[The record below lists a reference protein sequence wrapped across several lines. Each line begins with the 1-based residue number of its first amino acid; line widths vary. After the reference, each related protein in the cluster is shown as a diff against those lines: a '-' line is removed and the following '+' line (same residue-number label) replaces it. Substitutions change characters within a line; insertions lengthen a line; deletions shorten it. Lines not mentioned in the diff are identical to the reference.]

1 MDNGAQYS
9 ENLAQLRARTIE
21 QCLEAQ
27 KRTGR
32 RLVFALNTA
41 LDLLGIERPR
51 YPRNQ
56 QTESSLHVLAPCNNA
71 RTHLQNI
78 HFALWESPVLE
89 TTTHY
94 GKIHHT
100 DAITTWAMHANR
112 IPQEELVTLGD
123 SMMRRNARFGTITLD
138 EFIDYVNRLEN
149 LNEYVRTNRQRP
161 IRGINKMR
169 QALRLMREGTD
180 SSQES
185 RCRITLIRHG
195 LPCPEVNYK
204 VRSSNGKIVFLDMA
218 YPEIKV
224 VIEYDGRHHAGQWL
238 ADSKRREALEDEGW
252 IYIQVTAE
260 NLASE
265 HEERLLAERV
275 ASRINQRLSKSIRLS
290 QRMPSGRIHIRIAS
304 LATGNRRILI

>member
-1 MDNGAQYS
+1 
-9 ENLAQLRARTIE
+9 
-21 QCLEAQ
+21 
-27 KRTGR
+27 
-32 RLVFALNTA
+32 
-41 LDLLGIERPR
+41 
-51 YPRNQ
+51 
-56 QTESSLHVLAPCNNA
+56 
-71 RTHLQNI
+71 
-78 HFALWESPVLE
+78 
-89 TTTHY
+89 
-94 GKIHHT
+94 
-100 DAITTWAMHANR
+100 
-112 IPQEELVTLGD
+112 
-123 SMMRRNARFGTITLD
+123 
-138 EFIDYVNRLEN
+138 
-149 LNEYVRTNRQRP
+149 
-161 IRGINKMR
+161 
-169 QALRLMREGTD
+169 MREGTD

>member
-78 HFALWESPVLE
+78 HFALWEGPVLE

-224 VIEYDGRHHAGQWL
+224 VIEYDGSITP
-238 ADSKRREALEDEGW
+238 DSGS
-252 IYIQVTAE
+252 QTASD
-260 NLASE
+260 A
-265 HEERLLAERV
+265 
-275 ASRINQRLSKSIRLS
+275 K
-290 QRMPSGRIHIRIAS
+290 P
-304 LATGNRRILI
+304 

>member
-1 MDNGAQYS
+1 
-9 ENLAQLRARTIE
+9 
-21 QCLEAQ
+21 
-27 KRTGR
+27 
-32 RLVFALNTA
+32 
-41 LDLLGIERPR
+41 
-51 YPRNQ
+51 
-56 QTESSLHVLAPCNNA
+56 
-71 RTHLQNI
+71 
-78 HFALWESPVLE
+78 
-89 TTTHY
+89 
-94 GKIHHT
+94 
-100 DAITTWAMHANR
+100 
-112 IPQEELVTLGD
+112 
-123 SMMRRNARFGTITLD
+123 
-138 EFIDYVNRLEN
+138 
-149 LNEYVRTNRQRP
+149 
-161 IRGINKMR
+161 MR
-169 QALRLMREGTD
+169 QDLRLMREGTD